1 LGNFLKVLHAT
12 GKMPSGGARHGRG
25 LLKYRL
31 PMSTRSQERAKKVC
45 KHALGGGQW
54 IPPIGPQSLLIDRAT
69 SRHVES
75 SAWLPLRVDL
85 AGQDVSVF
93 DPHCI
98 NAWTG
103 TILHRRTIVR
113 TSGRRR

>member
-1 LGNFLKVLHAT
+1 MTETLLVCAT
-12 GKMPSGGARHGRG
+12 LAASLSLVVA
-25 LLKYRL
+25 LI
-31 PMSTRSQERAKKVC
+31 AKIDQRVEFAVGYQDDAA
-45 KHALGGGQW
+45 ALA
-54 IPPIGPQSLLIDRAT
+54 SVATCRAT

-93 DPHCI
+93 DPNCI